1 MEERENTIP
10 NTQEENNLRNQEISK
25 EDMATY
31 EAAIK
36 YKKGKKAR
44 KKLVL
49 FLVLIAA
56 IVGLILIRGSYL
68 TAKDLGEKYLQV
80 YNRKTLITSGIF
92 FVNFFLIY
100 FIFIRTNKLIKRI
113 LANIYKRR
121 KSNAKICKQINC
133 IHNCTNWLS
142 SSNSIKQ
149 KYDNTNNWISMV
161 WTNRPSIPPR
171 YIMVCNN

>member
-100 FIFIRTNKLIKRI
+100 FTFIRTNKLIKGI
-113 LANIYKRR
+113 LANIYK
-121 KSNAKICKQINC
+121 KEEINC
-133 IHNCTNWLS
+133 IYNCTNWLS
-142 SSNSIKQ
+142 CSNSIKQ

>member
-100 FIFIRTNKLIKRI
+100 FTFLRTNSINRI
-113 LANIYKRR
+113 
-121 KSNAKICKQINC
+121 
-133 IHNCTNWLS
+133 S
-142 SSNSIKQ
+142 SSNTIKQ
-149 KYDNTNNWISMV
+149 KHDNTNNWISMV
-161 WTNRPSIPPR
+161 WTNRSSI
-171 YIMVCNN
+171 

>member
-10 NTQEENNLRNQEISK
+10 NTQEENNIRSQEISK

-31 EAAIK
+31 ESAIK
-36 YKKGKKAR
+36 YKKSKKAR

-100 FIFIRTNKLIKRI
+100 FTFIRTNKLI
-113 LANIYKRR
+113 
-121 KSNAKICKQINC
+121 
-133 IHNCTNWLS
+133 
-142 SSNSIKQ
+142 
-149 KYDNTNNWISMV
+149 
-161 WTNRPSIPPR
+161 
-171 YIMVCNN
+171 

>member
-80 YNRKTLITSGIF
+80 YNRKTLIFYIF
-92 FVNFFLIY
+92 K
-100 FIFIRTNKLIKRI
+100 NKQINKKSI
-113 LANIYKRR
+113 SKHIQKRR
-121 KSNAKICKQINC
+121 KSNAKICKQISC
-133 IHNCTNWLS
+133 IHNSINRIS
-142 SSNSIKQ
+142 SSNTIKQ
-149 KYDNTNNWISMV
+149 KHDNTNNWISMV
-161 WTNRPSIPPR
+161 WTNRSSI
-171 YIMVCNN
+171 